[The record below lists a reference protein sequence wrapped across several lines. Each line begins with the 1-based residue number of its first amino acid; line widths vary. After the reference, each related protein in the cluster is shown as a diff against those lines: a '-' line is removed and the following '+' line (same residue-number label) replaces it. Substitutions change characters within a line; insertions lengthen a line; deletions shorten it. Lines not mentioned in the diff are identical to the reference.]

1 MSSGPFARRAL
12 LQLLFATA
20 ACLAVSACT
29 GTPELQLQES
39 PPEPA
44 PPEMP
49 APPPAPRQLAA
60 TTGQWSP
67 AITWPQSAVHTHLLP
82 SGKVLFTSEFQ
93 FGDAPRIWDPATDQI
108 TDAPGVDYNPFC
120 AGHAFLGDGKLLVA
134 GGHVTSHVGLSY
146 ASIFDPATSTWS
158 RIPPMNGPR
167 WYPTAVTLASGEAM
181 VLAGETTGPGVNN
194 PLPQVWQPAT
204 QTWRDLVTA
213 QASIPYYPR
222 TIVGPDGRVFIAGP
236 ARLTQFLD
244 TSGTGAWMSVGN
256 MNFGPNRTYGA
267 AVLYD
272 EGKILIVGGGDPPTA
287 TAEVIDLKAPSP
299 KWRMVAPMSVARRQL
314 NATVLPDGKVLVTGG
329 SSGSGFDNH
338 ATPVFQSEVWDPA
351 TETWTTLASASV
363 YRGYHSTAL
372 LLPDGRVL
380 VAGGRNEVRQQIFS
394 PPYLF
399 GGARPAIA
407 SAPADVN
414 PGQTFFVGTP
424 DSANVA
430 QVTLVRLG
438 SVTHSFN
445 GNQRFV
451 RLGFAGAPG
460 GVNATA
466 PANNALAPPGHYLLF
481 LVNRDGIPSVGRILH
496 LGSGSAPVSPP
507 PPDPIGTTARAITF
521 GDVWKYD
528 DRGIDNGTAWLSA
541 GFDDSSWQQGK
552 GQLGYGDGDETT
564 VLAMAT
570 PRQPSVY
577 FRKKIAVNGKVT
589 GAALQVLYDDGAAV
603 WINGTLV
610 FSKNMDR
617 GLDYAKYASAS
628 AENELARADIPATAF
643 VAGENI
649 VAVMVKQVGPTS
661 PDLSFALQ
669 LDLTTVPK

>member
-1 MSSGPFARRAL
+1 
-12 LQLLFATA
+12 
-20 ACLAVSACT
+20 
-29 GTPELQLQES
+29 
-39 PPEPA
+39 
-44 PPEMP
+44 
-49 APPPAPRQLAA
+49 
-60 TTGQWSP
+60 
-67 AITWPQSAVHTHLLP
+67 VHAHLLP
-82 SGKVLFTSEFQ
+82 TGKVLFTSELQ
-93 FGDAPRIWDPATDQI
+93 FGDAPRIWDPSTDQI
-108 TDAPGVDYNPFC
+108 TSVPGVDYNPFC
-120 AGHAFLGDGKLLVA
+120 AGHAFLADGKLLVA
-134 GGHVTSHVGLSY
+134 GGHAASHVGLSY
-146 ASIFDPATSTWS
+146 ASTFDPATNAWS
-158 RIPPMNGPR
+158 RLPPMNGPR
-167 WYPTAVTLASGEAM
+167 WYPTTVTLPSGEAL
-181 VLAGETTGPGVNN
+181 VLAGETNGPGANN

-236 ARLTQFLD
+236 ARLTKFLD
-244 TSGTGAWMSVGN
+244 TQGTGAWMSVGN

-267 AVLYD
+267 AVLYE
-272 EGKILIVGGGDPPTA
+272 EGKILIAGGGDPPTA

-299 KWRMVAPMSVARRQL
+299 TWRTVAPMSVARRQL

-338 ATPVFQSEVWDPA
+338 ATPVFQAELWDPA

-380 VAGGRNEVRQQIFS
+380 VAGGRNEVSQQIFS

-399 GGARPAIA
+399 RGARPAIA

-414 PGQTFFVGTP
+414 PGQRFFVATP
-424 DSANVA
+424 DASDVA
-430 QVTLVRLG
+430 RVSLIRLG
-438 SVTHSFN
+438 SVTHAFN
-445 GNQRFV
+445 QNQRFV
-451 RLGFAGAPG
+451 RLAFAPATG

-466 PANNALAPPGHYLLF
+466 PANNALAPPGHYMLF
-481 LVNRDGIPSVGRILH
+481 LVNRNGIPSVARILH
-496 LGSGSAPVSPP
+496 LGTGSAPAPAP
-507 PPDPIGTTARAITF
+507 PPDPGPITTTSRAINF

-528 DRGIDNGTAWLSA
+528 DRGIDNGTAWLAA
-541 GFDDSSWQQGK
+541 GFDDASWQQGQ

-564 VLAMAT
+564 VLSKAT

-589 GAALQVLYDDGAAV
+589 AASLQVLYDDGAAV

-610 FSKNMDR
+610 FSRNMDR

-628 AENELARADIPATAF
+628 AENELARADIAVAPF
-643 VAGENI
+643 VAGENV
-649 VAVMVKQVGPTS
+649 VAVLVKQVGPTS

-669 LDLTTVPK
+669 LDLTTAAR